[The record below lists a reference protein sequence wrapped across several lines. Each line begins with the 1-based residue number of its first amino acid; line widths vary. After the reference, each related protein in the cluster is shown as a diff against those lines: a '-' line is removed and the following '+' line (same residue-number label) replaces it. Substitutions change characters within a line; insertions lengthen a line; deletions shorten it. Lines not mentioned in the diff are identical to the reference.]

1 MTSTEKCHQSG
12 LKTVSLTFNNT
23 SVKISSF
30 SCSMYSNVKA
40 QRARLEPTKNWGSSS
55 PSSCCYTVTDLWPA
69 SVHIMYDV

>member
-12 LKTVSLTFNNT
+12 LKTVSLTFNT

-30 SCSMYSNVKA
+30 SCSMYNVKA

-55 PSSCCYTVTDLWPA
+55 PSNCCYTVTDLRP